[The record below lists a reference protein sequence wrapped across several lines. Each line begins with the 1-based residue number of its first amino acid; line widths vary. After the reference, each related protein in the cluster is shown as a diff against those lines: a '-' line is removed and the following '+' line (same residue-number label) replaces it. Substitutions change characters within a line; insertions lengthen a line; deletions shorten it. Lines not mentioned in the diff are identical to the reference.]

1 MGPAEIARK
10 LPALPKLRMRAG
22 RGRWVFLTL
31 LGLFITGVY
40 FFAHG
45 RQPAPIEQVSN
56 LLFDEYQ
63 KAKPRE
69 YDPETPVR
77 VVDIDQT
84 SLEKIGQ
91 WPWPRTTLALMND
104 RLAEA
109 GAIVIA
115 YDVVFSEP
123 DRTSPENIARVLDAN
138 PGASG
143 AAFDLSA
150 LTPHDEIFAQ
160 SFAQSYVV
168 GGYFLNAA
176 EGEGRPVTT
185 PTMNWSGTEAR
196 SAILNFSSATTSR
209 AVLQSQM
216 LGEGFI
222 TIAPDSDFIVRKPT
236 MLYRIGETIL
246 PSLSLEALRVAQDA
260 KYYIITSSGSSFE
273 DGMANNS
280 EFVDIAKVRVGEFE
294 LDLTQDGAFNVYYTS
309 SPEPRRFIP
318 AWKILSDAAE
328 DQDWREQAAGRL
340 IFVGTSAE
348 GLKDIRATPV
358 NAAEA
363 GVVVHAQVAEQ
374 AIAGVFLRR
383 PYTVIITESL
393 AILGFGLLLS
403 FILPHLGAAKGAFL
417 TLGLGA
423 GAAFTSW
430 FAFSQNLY
438 LLSPVYPMMTLLTA
452 YILMTLA
459 SLYMT
464 ETERS
469 RIRGAFSM
477 YLSPAMVKRV
487 SEEPELLKLGGE
499 DRRITILF
507 LDVRSFSKIS
517 EMLEPSEITT
527 FLNLFLTPMTEIL
540 QKNHATIDKYIGDAI
555 VAFWNA
561 PLDDPQH
568 EMNAARAV
576 LDMHAALI
584 TLNDK
589 YRESEDIKWP
599 DNVAMGI
606 GLNTGTCTVGNL
618 GSAQRFNYSMIGD
631 AANLSSRIEG
641 LTKQYGLEIL
651 LGYETAKAL
660 PDLAIL
666 EMDKIKVVGR
676 SAPERIFTLAGLSDT
691 AQDEA
696 FIRLKDSHDAF
707 LAAYRAQ
714 SWDEA
719 TGLALSLEQ
728 SASAFGLSKYYAIM
742 AGRAAHYKVSPPPND
757 WDGVHIATQK

>member
-1 MGPAEIARK
+1 MGPTDIAKK

-31 LGLFITGVY
+31 LGLFITAVY
-40 FFAHG
+40 FLAHG

-69 YDPETPVR
+69 YDPDTPVR

-91 WPWPRTTLALMND
+91 WPWPRTTLAKMND

-109 GAIVIA
+109 GAVVIA

-123 DRTSPENIARVLDAN
+123 DRTSPENITSVLDAN
-138 PGASG
+138 PGADG
-143 AAFDLSA
+143 AALDLSG
-150 LTPHDEIFAQ
+150 LTPHDKIFAQ

-168 GGYFLNAA
+168 GGYFLNPQA
-176 EGEGRPVTT
+176 GQGRPLIT
-185 PTMNWSGTEAR
+185 PTMNWSGDKALG
-196 SAILNFSSATTSR
+196 AISNYASATPSR
-209 AVLQSQM
+209 VTLQREM

-222 TIAPDSDFIVRKPT
+222 TIAPDSDFIVRKAP
-236 MLYRIGETIL
+236 MLYRIGDTVL

-260 KYYIITSSGSSFE
+260 KYYIITTSASSFE
-273 DGMANNS
+273 GDMAA
-280 EFVDIAKVRVGEFE
+280 EGGQIDISKVRVGNFE
-294 LDLTQDGAFNVYYTS
+294 LDLTETGNFNVYYTA

-318 AWKILSDAAE
+318 AWKILSDAPQ
-328 DQDWREQAAGRL
+328 DQGWRDTASGSL
-340 IFVGTSAE
+340 IFIGTSAE
-348 GLKDIRATPV
+348 GLKDIRATPL

-363 GVVVHAQVAEQ
+363 GVVVHAQIAEQ

-383 PYTVIITESL
+383 PYTVFLAESL

-403 FILPHLGAAKGAFL
+403 FILPHLGAAKGAGL
-417 TLGLGA
+417 TLALGA

-430 FAFSQNLY
+430 YAFTENLY
-438 LLSPVYPMMTLLTA
+438 LLSPVYPLLTLLTA

-499 DRRITILF
+499 DRRITVLF
-507 LDVRSFSKIS
+507 LDIRSFSKIS
-517 EMLEPSEITT
+517 EMFEPSEITA

-540 QKNHATIDKYIGDAI
+540 QKNNATIDKYIGDAI

-576 LDMHAALI
+576 REMHDALVS
-584 TLNDK
+584 LNKK
-589 YRESEDIKWP
+589 YRDSDTVKWP
-599 DNVAMGI
+599 DSVAMGI

-651 LGYETAKAL
+651 IGNETAKAL
-660 PDLAIL
+660 PDAALL
-666 EMDKIKVVGR
+666 EMDVIKVVGR
-676 SAPERIFTLAGLSDT
+676 SAPERVFTIAGLEDT
-691 AQDEA
+691 AANAAFIQLRDSHEA
-696 FIRLKDSHDAF
+696 FLS
-707 LAAYRAQ
+707 AYRAQ
-714 SWDEA
+714 NWDKA
-719 TGLALSLEQ
+719 AALALSLEQ
-728 SASAFGLSKYYAIM
+728 SAADFGLSKYYAIM
-742 AGRAAHYKVSPPPND
+742 AGRAAHYKDSPPPDD
-757 WDGVHIATQK
+757 WDGVHIATEK